1 MIGNILLVAS
11 LIWREAT
18 RRRLLPTVAIFSLV
32 LIGATAWGLN
42 RIATF
47 HNPSGHTISHYE
59 LTVLT
64 SVLVVMMA
72 FMFCIIV
79 SLVSAFLGALSMGV
93 EIENGILLA
102 IVPRPLRRFEI
113 VLGKLLGNIFLMAAY
128 TIVIGAIELAVVR
141 GVTGYVPPHPV
152 VALLYL
158 TGVGAVTLLITMCLS
173 VRVSAVAAGFAAIVL
188 FGLAR
193 IAGFADTIASALN
206 NTAVQQASLIVSL
219 VVPSDGLWRGA
230 AFALEPAAMV
240 GLGGAVQR
248 GNPFIALA
256 PPTYAYLAWSAAW
269 AIAFVI
275 ATIALFA
282 RRDL

>member
-1 MIGNILLVAS
+1 MRNVLLVAS
-11 LIWREAT
+11 LILREAA
-18 RRRLLPTVAIFSLV
+18 RRRLLPTVGIFTLI

-47 HNPSGHTISHYE
+47 RNPSGHTISHYE

-64 SVLVVMMA
+64 SLLVVMMA
-72 FMFCIIV
+72 FMFCIII

-102 IVPRPLRRFEI
+102 IVPRPIRRFEI
-113 VLGKLLGNIFLMAAY
+113 VLGKLLGNFALLAVY
-128 TIVIGAIELAVVR
+128 TIVVGAAEFGVVR
-141 GVTGYVPPHPV
+141 LITGYVPPHPAI
-152 VALLYL
+152 ALLYL
-158 TGVGAVTLLITMCLS
+158 TAVGAVTLLITMCLS

-188 FGLAR
+188 FGIAR
-193 IAGFADTIASALN
+193 IAGFADSIASALN

-219 VVPSDGLWRGA
+219 IVPSDGLWRGA
-230 AFALEPAAMV
+230 SFALEPAAMV
-240 GLGGAVQR
+240 ALGGAQR

-256 PPTYAYLAWSAAW
+256 PPTHAYLFWSAGW
-269 AIAFVI
+269 AIAFVF
-275 ATIALFA
+275 ATIVLFA